1 MSGYGSKVEAME
13 VLKATIVMNA
23 GSIPSGDPKDYYI
36 GAFFDDHYYQWSGG
50 WGIAA
55 PSFEEFAALAEKHLR
70 PAARRRTCMGR
81 MPR

>member
-1 MSGYGSKVEAME
+1 MSGYGSKVEAMQ

-36 GAFFDDHYYQWSGG
+36 GAFFDDHYYRWYGG

-55 PSFEEFAALAEKHLR
+55 PSFEEFVALAEKHLR
-70 PAARRRTCMGR
+70 PKARARVEMEAMLR
-81 MPR
+81 

>member
-1 MSGYGSKVEAME
+1 MSGYGSKVEAMQA
-13 VLKATIVMNA
+13 LKATIVMNA

-36 GAFFDDHYYQWSGG
+36 GAFFDDHYYHWYGG

-70 PAARRRTCMGR
+70 PAARKRIDTVR
-81 MPR
+81 MLR